1 MKDPGIKPIHS
12 RTRWRTIANASERQ
26 EGEGNR
32 SQPSKESGS
41 NPSDKSLDGREP
53 LATESSKPPACPK
66 KFEAN
71 LGSRSDDTS
80 KRVDYQFSRRKFRRD
95 REKKAFLFRFIR
107 IDLEKKVPLRT
118 FLKIGLP
125 LAFIVGLAFFI
136 IGFKSAGSPDKIDLP
151 RTFTALTPEVQ
162 ESVDGIFRDLQ
173 ERKGTEALEK
183 ARRLRTMAPEF
194 LPALILAA
202 NAAIL
207 TKDLD
212 FADQNCL
219 ESLSKRESESDAFML
234 QAVVT
239 LKRLQDKNYKPM
251 GSPMIQV
258 EDLLRDAIAAA
269 PLDGNPYLLLA
280 MLKRSARQ
288 SHEAL
293 ALLKSSRLRLSTSCD
308 TIVVDAAI
316 NLLGLEMTMDG
327 DLPPLTGE
335 VESSLLG
342 MIDSAYIGMRLG
354 NAKAATENL
363 RRLREILPP
372 KVFSQILDDPAFNDY
387 AENPQF
393 ADFFQTQ

>member
-1 MKDPGIKPIHS
+1 
-12 RTRWRTIANASERQ
+12 
-26 EGEGNR
+26 
-32 SQPSKESGS
+32 
-41 NPSDKSLDGREP
+41 
-53 LATESSKPPACPK
+53 
-66 KFEAN
+66 
-71 LGSRSDDTS
+71 
-80 KRVDYQFSRRKFRRD
+80 
-95 REKKAFLFRFIR
+95 
-107 IDLEKKVPLRT
+107 
-118 FLKIGLP
+118 
-125 LAFIVGLAFFI
+125 
-136 IGFKSAGSPDKIDLP
+136 
-151 RTFTALTPEVQ
+151 
-162 ESVDGIFRDLQ
+162 
-173 ERKGTEALEK
+173 
-183 ARRLRTMAPEF
+183 MAPEF

-372 KVFSQILDDPAFNDY
+372 KVFSQILADPAFKEY
-387 AENPQF
+387 AKSPQF
-393 ADFFQTQ
+393 SDFFQTQ